1 MSHPSLVERPDQRNM
16 EDDRSRLALHAAVD
30 ANEPCMLCQGPS
42 TAENKGGD
50 IGEGDVMI
58 LGLGVG

>member
-1 MSHPSLVERPDQRNM
+1 M